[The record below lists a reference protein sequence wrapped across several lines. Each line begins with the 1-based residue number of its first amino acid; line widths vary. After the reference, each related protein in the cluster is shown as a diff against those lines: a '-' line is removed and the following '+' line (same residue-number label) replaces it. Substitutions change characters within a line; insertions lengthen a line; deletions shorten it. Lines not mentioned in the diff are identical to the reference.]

1 MSFKQI
7 EREYDE
13 ISRET
18 KEPAEMLPRLI
29 SIVENILN
37 TLNKMETGAELK
49 KRTQIILNNL
59 RNEDSTSFTNEKAT
73 AYLSIVK
80 DILALLKE
88 IVENE
93 EPKVEEKREE
103 TLKKKETDYDTLS
116 EDINIID
123 RILEEEISD
132 IEPVRVEEPVVTAPQ
147 RERKTLETVIYELEN
162 LKEYVRILSDKL
174 FDIGEEIL
182 DIKERVSKLEDAIT
196 KGTYEAVKPTAIEKE
211 PKQFGI
217 KRNGEKPLVTVSVPP
232 EYLGIKDL
240 IEKANRELGLIDE
253 NILKRAIKLESYKIQ
268 LENNK
273 DRIISAP
280 ETLKKEYEKTYSRL
294 VEQTNLLRKK
304 IQGG

>member
-7 EREYDE
+7 EREYNE
-13 ISRET
+13 ISKEA

-37 TLNKMETGAELK
+37 TLNKLETGAELK
-49 KRTQIILNNL
+49 KRTQIILDNL

-88 IVENE
+88 IVEKE
-93 EPKVEEKREE
+93 EPKAEEKHEKSQE
-103 TLKKKETDYDTLS
+103 KKETDYDALS
-116 EDINIID
+116 EDINLID
-123 RILEEEISD
+123 RILEEEISE
-132 IEPVRVEEPVVTAPQ
+132 IEPVQVEEPTITAPPK
-147 RERKTLETVIYELEN
+147 EPKTLETVIYELEN

-196 KGTYEAVKPTAIEKE
+196 KGSYEPVKPITKE
-211 PKQFGI
+211 
-217 KRNGEKPLVTVSVPP
+217 EKPRTKRREEKPIVTVSVPP
-232 EYLGIKDL
+232 EYLEIKEL
-240 IEKANRELGLIDE
+240 IEKANRELGLMDE
-253 NILKRAIKLESYKIQ
+253 NIIKRAIKLESYKIQ
-268 LENNK
+268 LEANK
-273 DRIISAP
+273 DKIVSAP
-280 ETLKKEYEKTYSRL
+280 EALKKEYEKTYSRL
-294 VEQTNLLRKK
+294 IEQTNLLRKK